1 MCVTKDKAKGGAIM
15 ANRVEQ
21 KKVGKEE
28 LLREGVHRP
37 NLEKLVAFAE
47 EQDTDGTLIPVFL
60 AILEMCFQG

>member
-1 MCVTKDKAKGGAIM
+1 M

-21 KKVGKEE
+21 EKAGKGG
-28 LLREGVHRP
+28 LLQDGVHRP

-47 EQDTDGTLIPVFL
+47 EQDNDGTLIPVFL